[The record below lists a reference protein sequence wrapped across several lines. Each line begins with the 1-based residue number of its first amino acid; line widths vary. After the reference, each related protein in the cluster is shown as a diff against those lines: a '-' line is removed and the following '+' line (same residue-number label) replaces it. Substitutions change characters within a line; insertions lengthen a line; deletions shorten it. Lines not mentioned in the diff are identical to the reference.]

1 MDEFDKTNLRKLRQE
16 LEEAFDSSPMQ
27 ELMHKFGIEF
37 DLGSCRYKDTEATF
51 KLTFSI
57 QGAETQRQKDLR
69 EMAELHGLDIG
80 KTAIFKEKE
89 IRLVGYLS
97 NRRKWC
103 WEIEYVG
110 TDKRVLI
117 ADHTAERLFGEEDS
131 GLAGGLT
138 ETDKNGVPLQH

>member
-51 KLTFSI
+51 KLTLSI
-57 QGAETQRQKDLR
+57 QGAETSAQKDLQQI
-69 EMAELHGLDIG
+69 APLYDLDTDKVASFQG
-80 KTAIFKEKE
+80 KKIK
-89 IRLVGYLS
+89 LSGYLS

-103 WEIEYVG
+103 WEVEYVG

-117 ADHTAERLFGEEDS
+117 ATPTATRLFKKET